1 MITKQIQVT
10 VTTGKPYG
18 HVPGNS
24 YHDVEVTIERKT
36 NGRWIVDVLEI
47 WGSCQGHDE
56 EHDRNHVI
64 GRGITLDAAIE
75 QADRLATAA
84 RINKAYLAQ
93 SLSQAANE
101 AEETMETDTPSE

>member
-1 MITKQIQVT
+1 MAILFLLAISCGGYGAYLVRVHSFRRRAAELEGT
-10 VTTGKPYG
+10 VARRTEQLT
-18 HVPGNS
+18 
-24 YHDVEVTIERKT
+24 R
-36 NGRWIVDVLEI
+36 
-47 WGSCQGHDE
+47 
-56 EHDRNHVI
+56 
-64 GRGITLDAAIE
+64 AIE